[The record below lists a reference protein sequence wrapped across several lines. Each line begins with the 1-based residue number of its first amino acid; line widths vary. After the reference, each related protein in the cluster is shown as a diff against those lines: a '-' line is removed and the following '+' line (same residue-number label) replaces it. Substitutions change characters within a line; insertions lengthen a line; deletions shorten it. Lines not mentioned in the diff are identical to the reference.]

1 MGRRVLAGPARRS
14 ELQAEDAPALRD
26 LLPSESKR
34 ELISFFVFLLLFV
47 FFFLFVLLPLRRA
60 LRIALKDFSLPQL
73 TAPRCFITHL
83 ATQQYTIT

>member
-1 MGRRVLAGPARRS
+1 MGTQVVAGPRRRS
-14 ELQAEDAPALRD
+14 EFQAEDTPALRD
-26 LLPSESKR
+26 LLPSESR
-34 ELISFFVFLLLFV
+34 IVSVVVFLRS
-47 FFFLFVLLPLRRA
+47 LPRRRA